1 MNDQA
6 NDGAAVRL
14 PPPFVYLGAIGA
26 GALLHAY
33 LFPLKLTLAFNL
45 RVGLALLLAILGL
58 STMGAAIGLFKRTGQ
73 DPKPWAS
80 TPEIISHGIYRVS
93 RNPMYLGMA
102 LVQTAAGVGFSNG
115 WILTLLPVSLLIIYF
130 SAIRHE
136 EAYLEQKF
144 GEDYTRYKA
153 SVRRWL

>member
-1 MNDQA
+1 MNDQT

-14 PPPFVYLGAIGA
+14 PPPFVYLGAIGV
-26 GALLHAY
+26 GVLLHAY
-33 LFPLKLTLAFNL
+33 VLPLKLTLAFNF
-45 RVGLALLLAILGL
+45 RVGLALLFGILGL
-58 STMGAAIGLFKRTGQ
+58 SAMGAAIGLFKKTGQ
-73 DPKPWAS
+73 DPKPWVS
-80 TPEIISHGIYRVS
+80 TPEIISTGIYRVS

-115 WILTLLPVSLLIIYF
+115 WILALLPVSVLIISF
-130 SAIRHE
+130 SAIRYE

-144 GEDYTRYKA
+144 GEVYTSYKA